1 MNCKN
6 CGYLFF
12 EGNACPRC
20 GREEDLKKNIYYPM
34 KWYKFL
40 IYFLLWASVVFNIL
54 SAISSFSGDVYPVV
68 YTKSG
73 FPQFWQQE
81 ISIKV
86 YDQFP
91 VLKTLDVFNGFVSAA
106 LAVAC
111 VFVRDALNKCK
122 ANAPRFLVMMYISC
136 AIMELIYIIP
146 VMEMFEGMDEYFS
159 IVVDRYRLQFDKKE
173 VELALLGMPCLSF
186 VGSIVMA
193 IANHFYF
200 QKRAHLFVN

>member
-6 CGYLFF
+6 CGYLFV
-12 EGNACPRC
+12 EGTACPGC
-20 GREEDLKKNIYYPM
+20 GKNIYYPM

-40 IYFLLWASVVFNIL
+40 IYFLLWASVIFNVL
-54 SAISSFSGDVYPVV
+54 SAINSFSGLGYQVV
-68 YTKSG
+68 YTQSG

-91 VLKTLDVFNGFVSAA
+91 MLKNLDVFNGFVSAA

-111 VFVRDALNKCK
+111 VFVWDALKRYK
-122 ANAPRFLVMMYISC
+122 ANAPRFLVMMYILC

-146 VMEMFEGMDEYFS
+146 VMEMFQGMDEYFS
-159 IVVDRYRLQFDKKE
+159 IVVDRYLLQFDKEE
-173 VELALLGMPCLSF
+173 VELALVGMPCLSC
-186 VGSIVMA
+186 GSSIVMA

-200 QKRAHLFVN
+200 QQRAHLFVN